1 MPSQLNHLVLLAG
14 KQLVKEPVQNVAA
27 IRLAWVLPSQN
38 QDRQLLQLFFAL
50 LLLFMGYLNVG
61 NVQPTQALIFMGDFE
76 LHSWQFGRE
85 ATL

>member
-61 NVQPTQALIFMGDFE
+61 NVQPTQTLIFMGDFE